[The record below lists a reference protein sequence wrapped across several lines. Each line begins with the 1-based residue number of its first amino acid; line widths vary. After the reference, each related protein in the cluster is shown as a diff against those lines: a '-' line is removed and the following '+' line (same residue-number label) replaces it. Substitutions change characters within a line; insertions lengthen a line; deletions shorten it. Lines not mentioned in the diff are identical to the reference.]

1 MRTNPRQRA
10 LLTRCD
16 AFEGAVDQIRQWR
29 VPLHG
34 CDAWLDGGYFTGDD
48 GHITNRIEIIAAHDE
63 EAKQLAAKQ
72 LVDGH
77 AVSPPSLDDLGEDL
91 PDKEAARRRFIVHYA
106 ASHRAKRRNSQP

>member
-34 CDAWLDGGYFTGDD
+34 CDAGLDGGYP
-48 GHITNRIEIIAAHDE
+48 R
-63 EAKQLAAKQ
+63 EARAQEPPPGLASTAKRQ
-72 LVDGH
+72 ARTSGSVACRRLLTV
-77 AVSPPSLDDLGEDL
+77 LLGEWSR
-91 PDKEAARRRFIVHYA
+91 PETR
-106 ASHRAKRRNSQP
+106 

>member
-34 CDAWLDGGYFTGDD
+34 CDAWLDGGYP
-48 GHITNRIEIIAAHDE
+48 R
-63 EAKQLAAKQ
+63 EARAQAPPPGLA
-72 LVDGH
+72 
-77 AVSPPSLDDLGEDL
+77 SN
-91 PDKEAARRRFIVHYA
+91 
-106 ASHRAKRRNSQP
+106 AKRQARMPAAPYSPAR

>member
-34 CDAWLDGGYFTGDD
+34 CDAWLDGGYGSRPPIPFAVLESFRQ
-48 GHITNRIEIIAAHDE
+48 GHTETMC
-63 EAKQLAAKQ
+63 
-72 LVDGH
+72 
-77 AVSPPSLDDLGEDL
+77 
-91 PDKEAARRRFIVHYA
+91 
-106 ASHRAKRRNSQP
+106 ASWASSS